1 MGLGSDLNKLTL
13 GKRRLQRHLGKMK
26 AALPDVLEHAFSRFY
41 ECQPMTYL
49 SAEKKAYH
57 FEGLFM
63 VLQTEVR
70 QVTGMANLRQV
81 AGRVNYV
88 ADQLDALEAT
98 VFKRARRRGR
108 RPFNLADFIE
118 RFTKQSPHSPASK
131 NTEISSLSEAYET
144 LDLEEGCNLRQVMLA
159 FRRLAKK
166 YHPDTR
172 GGDRSDEEALQRVVA
187 AYQIIKES
195 LAA

>member
-1 MGLGSDLNKLTL
+1 MGVGSDVNKLIL

-41 ECQPMTYL
+41 ETQPMTYL
-49 SAEKKAYH
+49 SVEKKAYH
-57 FEGLFM
+57 FEDLFL

-70 QVTGMANLRQV
+70 QVTGMSNLRQV

-88 ADQLDALEAT
+88 ADQLDTLESS
-98 VFKRARRRGR
+98 VFKRARRRSR

-118 RFTKQSPHSPASK
+118 KFTKQSYPDASSK

-172 GGDRSDEEALQRVVA
+172 GGDRSDEHALQRVVA
-187 AYQIIKES
+187 AYQVIKES